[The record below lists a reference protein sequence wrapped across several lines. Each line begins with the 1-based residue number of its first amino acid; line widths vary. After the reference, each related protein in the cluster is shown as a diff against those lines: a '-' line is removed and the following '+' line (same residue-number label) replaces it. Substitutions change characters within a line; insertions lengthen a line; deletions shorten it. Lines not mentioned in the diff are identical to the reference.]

1 MRTVMTFSVMTI
13 AAGVL
18 ETIMSPPTNAR
29 KATAKM

>member
-18 ETIMSPPTNAR
+18 ETIMSPLAIAR
-29 KATAKM
+29 KTTAKM